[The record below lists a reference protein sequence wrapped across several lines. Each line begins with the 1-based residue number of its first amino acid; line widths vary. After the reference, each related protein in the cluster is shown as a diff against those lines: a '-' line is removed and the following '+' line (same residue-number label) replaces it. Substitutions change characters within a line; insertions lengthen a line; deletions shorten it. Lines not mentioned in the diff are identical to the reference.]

1 MTKTQVRNSIWD
13 TGSFHGYICGNRVHP
28 KHIADSWHL
37 GMRIDVNDIQQF
49 ETQVSDF
56 ETSLTVYQ
64 PELGRYPHYYQIIDE
79 IEITG

>member
-1 MTKTQVRNSIWD
+1 
-13 TGSFHGYICGNRVHP
+13 
-28 KHIADSWHL
+28 
-37 GMRIDVNDIQQF
+37 MRIDVNDIQQF